1 MFARLLRFGIV
12 GLLASAIHYG
22 IYALVLTWQGN
33 ANVAYTAGFLVSF
46 VINYALTTYFTFRQR
61 PSRRNAV
68 GFVLSHILNYF
79 VEIGLLNFFLWLG
92 FSQWL
97 APILDMAVA
106 ALINFAVLHLAF
118 RRKDKATSQPH
129 VLRR

>member
-1 MFARLLRFGIV
+1 MFARLIRFAIV
-12 GLLASAIHYG
+12 GLLASAIHYAV
-22 IYALVLTWQGN
+22 YALALTLGAS
-33 ANVAYTAGFLVSF
+33 ANLAYTAGFLVSLCC
-46 VINYALTTYFTFRQR
+46 NYALTTYFTFRQR

-68 GFVLSHILNYF
+68 GFAMSHLLNYF
-79 VEIGLLNFFLWLG
+79 VEIGFLNFFLWLG

-118 RRKDKATSQPH
+118 RRPNTSGCSQQ
-129 VLRR
+129 